1 MPLVYSRFRLTKKL
15 ANPIT
20 KLLYLYNP
28 KKFTAMKKLLYLLLI
43 PAVFITF
50 TGFVAHKKNIYSFKI
65 KGLDGGVIDFS
76 KFKGK
81 KILIVNTASKCGFTP
96 QYEGLEKLYEQNK
109 GKLVIVGF
117 PSDNFGGQEFQQD
130 TAISAFCK
138 SHFGVT
144 FPLTTRVDVKGDN
157 ITPVYKYLCNKSENG
172 VLDATI
178 SWNFNKFIIDENG
191 NLLAHFDSKVT
202 PNSQELLSYINK

>member
-1 MPLVYSRFRLTKKL
+1 
-15 ANPIT
+15 
-20 KLLYLYNP
+20 
-28 KKFTAMKKLLYLLLI
+28 MKKLLYLLLI
-43 PAVFITF
+43 PIVFVAF
-50 TGFVAHKKNIYSFKI
+50 TGFTSHKKNIYSFKI
-65 KGLDGGVIDFS
+65 KGLDGGIIDFS

-96 QYEGLEKLYEQNK
+96 QYAGLEKLYNEYK
-109 GKLVIVGF
+109 DKLVIVGF

-130 TAISAFCK
+130 TAISSFCK
-138 SHFGVT
+138 KNFGVT

-178 SWNFNKFIIDENG
+178 SWNFNKFIIDEHG

-202 PNSQELLSYINK
+202 PDSQELLSYLGK